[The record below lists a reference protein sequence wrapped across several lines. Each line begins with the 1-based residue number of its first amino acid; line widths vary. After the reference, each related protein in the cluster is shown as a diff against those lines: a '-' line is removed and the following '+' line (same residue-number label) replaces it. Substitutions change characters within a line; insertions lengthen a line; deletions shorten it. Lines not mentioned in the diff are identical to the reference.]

1 MTFVYPTQAAR
12 DGKYDIVKVW
22 LELYSEESK
31 RNLKRGKKQQNPV
44 DEKDGDGLTALH
56 YAARFNKFEILAQLL
71 VEQPGLFIFICV

>member
-22 LELYSEESK
+22 LELYSKGSE
-31 RNLKRGKKQQNPV
+31 RNLKKKKLQNPV

-56 YAARFNKFEILAQLL
+56 YAARFNRLKILSQLL